1 MCIMNNESH
10 HTRHHTMNLV
20 ETSSW
25 NNNYELL
32 KLQCTWVKLEVS
44 FYPRTCLLKK
54 TTTDFNK
61 SFKWTIL
68 LKNSGTNRVGY
79 TQLNFFGL

>member
-10 HTRHHTMNLV
+10 HTMNVV

-32 KLQCTWVKLEVS
+32 KLQCRSDTLNLRETLKLL
-44 FYPRTCLLKK
+44 TK
-54 TTTDFNK
+54 TRKQN
-61 SFKWTIL
+61 
-68 LKNSGTNRVGY
+68 
-79 TQLNFFGL
+79 

>member
-1 MCIMNNESH
+1 MCIMNNES
-10 HTRHHTMNLV
+10 HHTMNLV

-25 NNNYELL
+25 NNSYELL

-44 FYPRTCLLKK
+44 FYPRTSLLKK

-61 SFKWTIL
+61 SFK
-68 LKNSGTNRVGY
+68 
-79 TQLNFFGL
+79 